1 MEEAV
6 MVLKEENFQLVDDLR
21 DRRVNMENDKSVEWS
36 IKIEQLQND
45 ISEMV

>member
-6 MVLKEENFQLVDDLR
+6 MVLKEENLQLVDDLR

>member
-6 MVLKEENFQLVDDLR
+6 MVLKEENSQLVDDLR